1 MANQNNFRETKASSE
16 IKALK
21 AILSVYIILC
31 LIIAGLNFGYVSRAT
46 PEVAAF
52 ITWLWGFYENWIK
65 TIFIVLGS
73 FLTLRII
80 GSSQRT
86 VMRKRNLTGFI
97 VMALVVHI
105 LGPIILDNQE
115 LYFFAMPLPWTTIP
129 LQLMDPGTAF
139 YLKYLPIFGLT
150 GISLA
155 LLFYLIVTIV
165 VLVGTLLL
173 GRRWQCSTLCLFNG
187 FASEVFDPV
196 MPLLGPRKKVKA
208 PGLKLFSIL
217 RWLFLVIAVGFT
229 AYWVLYLLGLP
240 MINSDAVA
248 KIETYKYLSAEL
260 LMAMFF
266 WVVFSG
272 RGYCYYCPLGT
283 VVGLL
288 GKLVGQKITTDQSNC
303 IQCGRCNATCPMA
316 IDLKTSAATG
326 RPVCELRCV
335 GCGHCV
341 DSCPT
346 ETLAYSTQFLELL
359 KNKKK

>member
-1 MANQNNFRETKASSE
+1 MPKQNNTIE
-16 IKALK
+16 IKLLK
-21 AILSVYIILC
+21 IILWVYIILC

-52 ITWLWGFYENWIK
+52 ISWLWGFYENWVK
-65 TIFIVLGS
+65 TSFIVLGS

-80 GSSQRT
+80 GTSGRT
-86 VMRKRNLTGFI
+86 AMRKRNLIGLI

-105 LGPIILDNQE
+105 FGPILLDNQE

-129 LQLMDPGTAF
+129 LQLMDPTTAF

-150 GISLA
+150 GISMA
-155 LLFYLIVTIV
+155 LLFYLFVTIV

-173 GRRWQCSTLCLFNG
+173 GRRWQCATLCLFNG

-196 MPLLGPRKKVKA
+196 MPLLGARKKVKA
-208 PGLKLFSIL
+208 RGLKWFAIL
-217 RWLFLVIAVGFT
+217 RWLFLAIALGFT
-229 AYWVLYLLGLP
+229 TYWVLYLLGLP
-240 MINSDAVA
+240 LSNGEIVS

-266 WVVFSG
+266 WVAFSG

-288 GKLVGQKITTDQSNC
+288 GKLVGQQITTNQSNC
-303 IQCGRCNATCPMA
+303 IQCGRCNAACPMS

-326 RPVCELRCV
+326 RPVAELRCV

-346 ETLAYSTQFLELL
+346 ETLAYSTRFLELL
-359 KNKKK
+359 KKNNR

>member
-1 MANQNNFRETKASSE
+1 MANHNNSSE
-16 IKALK
+16 IKASSAVKALK
-21 AILSVYIILC
+21 TILWAYIILC

-52 ITWLWGFYENWIK
+52 ISWLWGFYENWVK
-65 TIFIVLGS
+65 TSFIVLGS

-80 GSSQRT
+80 GSSRRT
-86 VMRKRNLTGFI
+86 VMRKRNLIGLI

-105 LGPIILDNQE
+105 FGPILLDNQE

-129 LQLMDPGTAF
+129 LQLMDPSTAF

-150 GISLA
+150 GISMA
-155 LLFYLIVTIV
+155 LLFYLLVTIV

-173 GRRWQCSTLCLFNG
+173 GRRWQCATLCLFNG

-196 MPLLGPRKKVKA
+196 MPLLGSWKKVKA
-208 PGLKLFSIL
+208 RGLKRFAIL
-217 RWLFLVIAVGFT
+217 RWLFLAIALGFT

-240 MINSDAVA
+240 LTNGEIVS
-248 KIETYKYLSAEL
+248 KIETYKYLSTEL

-266 WVVFSG
+266 WVAFSG

-288 GKLVGQKITTDQSNC
+288 GKLVGQQITTNQSNC
-303 IQCGRCNATCPMA
+303 IQCGRCNAACPMS

-326 RPVCELRCV
+326 RPVAELRCV

-346 ETLAYSTQFLELL
+346 ETLAYSTRFLELF
-359 KNKKK
+359 KNK